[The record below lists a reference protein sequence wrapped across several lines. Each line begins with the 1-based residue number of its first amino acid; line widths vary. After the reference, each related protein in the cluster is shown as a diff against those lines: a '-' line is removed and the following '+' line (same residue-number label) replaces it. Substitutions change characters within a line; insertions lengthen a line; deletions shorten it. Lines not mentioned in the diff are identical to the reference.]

1 MNLLLDPGSAARLA
15 EKTAQLIVA
24 GRELSSFGEEDPSL
38 AGECGVE
45 ICSLEARTILSSG
58 APFRVAQLAAEAA
71 RSRRQVTVSSQD
83 LETMSR
89 LEAVVAMGS
98 SRIGLKL
105 ATLDASASQE
115 PMARL
120 GSLIGLAT
128 GAAGLIRTIFP

>member
-1 MNLLLDPGSAARLA
+1 MNLTLDPRIAAQLA
-15 EKTAQLIVA
+15 EKTAQLIGA

-45 ICSLEARTILSSG
+45 ICSLEARTILAGG
-58 APFRVAQLAAEAA
+58 APYRVASLAGEAA
-71 RSRRQVTVSSQD
+71 RARRPVTIGTQD
-83 LETMSR
+83 LEAVSR

-115 PMARL
+115 PMAKL
-120 GSLIGLAT
+120 GSVIGLAT
-128 GAAGLIRTIFP
+128 GAAGFIRSLL

>member
-1 MNLLLDPGSAARLA
+1 VNLLLDPGTAAKLA
-15 EKTAQLIVA
+15 EKTVQLILA
-24 GRELSSFGEEDPSL
+24 GRELSSFGEEDPTL

-58 APFRVAQLAAEAA
+58 APARVAQMAGEAA
-71 RSRRQVTVSSQD
+71 RGRRQVTVSSGD
-83 LETMSR
+83 LETLSR

-115 PMARL
+115 PMAKL
-120 GSLIGLAT
+120 GTMIGLAT
-128 GAAGLIRTIFP
+128 GAAGFIRSLL

>member
-1 MNLLLDPGSAARLA
+1 MNLLLDPRAAAHLA
-15 EKTAQLIVA
+15 QKTAHLILA
-24 GRELSSFGEEDPSL
+24 GRELSAFGEEDPAL

-58 APFRVAQLAAEAA
+58 APLRVAQLAGEAA
-71 RSRRQVTVSSQD
+71 TTRRQVTVSSQD
-83 LETMSR
+83 LETLSR

-105 ATLDASASQE
+105 ATLDASSAQE

-120 GSLIGLAT
+120 GSLIGLVT
-128 GAAGLIRTIFP
+128 GAAGLIKTIL

>member
-1 MNLLLDPGSAARLA
+1 VNLLLDPGTAAKLA
-15 EKTAQLIVA
+15 EKTAQLILA
-24 GRELSSFGEEDPSL
+24 GRELSAFGEEDPTL

-58 APFRVAQLAAEAA
+58 APARVASLAGDAA
-71 RSRRQVTVSSQD
+71 RGRRQITVSSQD
-83 LETMSR
+83 LETLSR

-115 PMARL
+115 PMAKL
-120 GSLIGLAT
+120 GTMIGLAT
-128 GAAGLIRTIFP
+128 GAAGFIRSLL

>member
-1 MNLLLDPGSAARLA
+1 VNLLLDPGSAARLA

-24 GRELSSFGEEDPSL
+24 GRELSAFGEEDPTL

-58 APFRVAQLAAEAA
+58 APFRVAQLAGEAA
-71 RSRRQVTVSSQD
+71 RARRQVTVSSGD
-83 LETMSR
+83 LETLSR

-115 PMARL
+115 PMAKL

-128 GAAGLIRTIFP
+128 GVAGFVRGLL

>member
-1 MNLLLDPGSAARLA
+1 MNLLLDPGTAARLA
-15 EKTAQLIVA
+15 EKTARLILA
-24 GRELSSFGEEDPSL
+24 GRELSAFGEEDPTL

-58 APFRVAQLAAEAA
+58 APARVASLASDAA
-71 RSRRQVTVSSQD
+71 RGRRQVTISSGD
-83 LETMSR
+83 LETLSR

-115 PMARL
+115 PMAKL
-120 GSLIGLAT
+120 GTMIGLAT
-128 GAAGLIRTIFP
+128 GAAGFIRSLL

>member
-1 MNLLLDPGSAARLA
+1 VNLILDPGTAARLA
-15 EKTAQLIVA
+15 EKTAQLILA
-24 GRELSSFGEEDPSL
+24 GRELSSFGEEDPTL

-58 APFRVAQLAAEAA
+58 APSRVAVLAGDAA

-83 LETMSR
+83 LETLSR

-115 PMARL
+115 PMAKL
-120 GSLIGLAT
+120 GTMIGMAT
-128 GAAGLIRTIFP
+128 GAVGFIRSLL